1 MPRRQANQRPQGGNV
16 GRGPYGDANNSVT
29 IEVDGLG
36 RIVGLYSSPI
46 VPASVPAALV
56 VAASDESTDLTTGT
70 AKVTF
75 RMPYSM
81 NLTEVRASLQTA
93 QGSGSTF
100 TVDINAN
107 GGSIL
112 STKITIDNGE
122 KTSVTATTPPAIS
135 TSFLADDD
143 EITVDIDQV
152 GTAGAKGLK
161 IALIGT
167 TP

>member
-1 MPRRQANQRPQGGNV
+1 MPRRGGLSRPQGGRV

-36 RIVGLYSSPI
+36 RIVGLFSTPI

-56 VAASDESTDLTTGT
+56 VAASDESTNLTTGT

-93 QGSGSTF
+93 QASGSIF

-107 GGSIL
+107 GVSIL
-112 STKITIDNGE
+112 STEITIDNTE
-122 KTSVTATTPPAIS
+122 KSSFTATTPPVIS